1 MNSELKNIISGLK
14 WSGVQLF
21 VESGFRFLV
30 QLILAKILLPE
41 QFGLVA
47 MCSIFIA
54 VANAASELGMGAAL
68 IQKKEDNEAQSMY
81 PTAFISGII
90 WGVFL
95 FLLMSF
101 LIGPMAAWFYGEP
114 FLIYLIPALSISV
127 IVTPLSFIHHVIL
140 VRKMDFK
147 SLAIIMNTSAILAG
161 IAAIVSALK
170 GAGVWSL
177 VIHQVLS
184 PLLALF
190 LYYFMVSWTPKITWN
205 RQHFKA
211 IFGFGAYATG
221 TRVFSTVTYNID
233 NLLIGKFL
241 GPSTLGAY
249 SLAFNLTETLRQS
262 LSKVINNVM
271 FPVFGKNQDKIEKL
285 KNYFLNII
293 KINAILIYPV
303 MGFLFLFSHEI
314 IFFIFGD
321 KWEGAVVPIQILSVA
336 MMVHLMINSFTSLLR
351 GIGKPGLEM
360 KIIMV
365 ITVLVLIPGLVIG
378 IKIAGLTGAAY
389 AILVNKS
396 ILVLVALVVLKREI
410 NLKVSQVFRSV
421 LKPVMALLIAMAL
434 VYLIKI
440 VVNTSE
446 GIIAMLLP
454 MIMYVVCYGLVIF
467 YLEKKTMKRF
477 LTLIIKNKND

>member
-1 MNSELKNIISGLK
+1 MNSERKKIVSGLK

-21 VESGFRFLV
+21 VDSGFRFLV

-41 QFGLVA
+41 QFGFA
-47 MCSIFIA
+47 I
-54 VANAASELGMGAAL
+54 ANAASELGMGAAL
-68 IQKKEDNEAQSMY
+68 IQKKEDSVAQSMY

-90 WGVFL
+90 WGGFL

-101 LIGPMAAWFYGEP
+101 LIGPMAAWFYQEP

-147 SLAIIMNTSAILAG
+147 SLAKILNISAVLAGVVAVVSAIG
-161 IAAIVSALK
+161 

-177 VIHQVLS
+177 VVHQVLS
-184 PLLALF
+184 PLLALLF
-190 LYYFMVSWTPKITWN
+190 YYYMVSWTPKLIWN
-205 RQHFKA
+205 KQHFKA

-233 NLLIGKFL
+233 NLLIGKLL
-241 GPSTLGAY
+241 GSSPLGAY
-249 SLAFNLTETLRQS
+249 SLAFNLTETLRQT

-271 FPVFGKNQDKIEKL
+271 FPVFGKNQDNIEKL

-321 KWEGAVVPIQILSVA
+321 KWEDAVAPIQILSVA
-336 MMVHLMINSFTSLLR
+336 MMIHLLINSFTSLLR
-351 GIGKPGLEM
+351 GIGKPELEM

-365 ITVLVLIPGLVIG
+365 LTILVLIPGLFVG

-389 AILVNKS
+389 AILINKS
-396 ILVLVALVVLKREI
+396 ILVLVALVVLRREI
-410 NLKVSQVFRSV
+410 NLKISQVFRSV
-421 LKPVMALLIAMAL
+421 LKPVMALLAAMAL
-434 VYLIKI
+434 VYIIKI
-440 VVNTSE
+440 KVNTSE
-446 GIIAMLLP
+446 GMIALLLP
-454 MIMYVVCYGLVIF
+454 MIMYGACYAGVIF
-467 YLEKKTMKRF
+467 YLEKKTMQHF
-477 LTLIIKNKND
+477 ITLIKNKNV

>member
-1 MNSELKNIISGLK
+1 MNSELKKIISGLK

-21 VESGFRFLV
+21 VDSGFRFLV
-30 QLILAKILLPE
+30 QLILARILLPE

-68 IQKKEDNEAQSMY
+68 IQKKEDSVAESMY
-81 PTAFISGII
+81 STAFISGII
-90 WGVFL
+90 WGGFL

-101 LIGPMAAWFYGEP
+101 LIAPMAAWFYQEP
-114 FLIYLIPALSISV
+114 FLNYLIPALSISV

-147 SLAIIMNTSAILAG
+147 TLAKILNASAVIAGVVAVVSAIM
-161 IAAIVSALK
+161 

-184 PLLALF
+184 PLLALLF
-190 LYYFMVSWTPKITWN
+190 YYSMVGWTPKLAWN

-221 TRVFSTVTYNID
+221 TRVFSTVAYNID
-233 NLLIGKFL
+233 NLLIGKLL
-241 GPSTLGAY
+241 GSSPLGAY
-249 SLAFNLTETLRQS
+249 SLAFNLTETLRQT
-262 LSKVINNVM
+262 LSKIINNVM
-271 FPVFGKNQDKIEKL
+271 FPVFGKNQDNNEKL

-303 MGFLFLFSHEI
+303 MGFLLLFSREL
-314 IFFIFGD
+314 IFLIFGD
-321 KWEGAVVPIQILSVA
+321 KWEDAIVPIQVLSVA
-336 MMVHLMINSFTSLLR
+336 MMVHLLINSFASLLR
-351 GIGKPGLEM
+351 GIGKPELEM
-360 KIIMV
+360 KIIMALT
-365 ITVLVLIPGLVIG
+365 ILVLIPGLVIG
-378 IKIAGLTGAAY
+378 IKIAGLTGAAF

-396 ILVLVALVVLKREI
+396 TLVLAALVVLKREI

-421 LKPVMALLIAMAL
+421 IKPAMALLTAMAL
-434 VYLIKI
+434 VHLIKI
-440 VVNTSE
+440 NVNTGE
-446 GIIAMLLP
+446 GIIPSLLL
-454 MIMYVVCYGLVIF
+454 MIMYGVCYGGLIL
-467 YLEKKTMKRF
+467 YLEKKTMQRL
-477 LTLIIKNKND
+477 LTLIKNKNV

>member
-1 MNSELKNIISGLK
+1 MYSERNKIVSGLK
-14 WSGVQLF
+14 WSGIQLF

-54 VANAASELGMGAAL
+54 IANAASELGMGAAL
-68 IQKKEDNEAQSMY
+68 IQKKEDNVAQSMY

-101 LIGPMAAWFYGEP
+101 LIGPIAAWFFQES
-114 FLIYLIPALSISV
+114 FLIYLIPSLSISV
-127 IVTPLSFIHHVIL
+127 IITPLSFIHHVIL

-147 SLAIIMNTSAILAG
+147 TLARILNTSAVLAG
-161 IAAIVSALK
+161 VVAVVSAIM
-170 GAGVWSL
+170 GVGVWSL
-177 VIHQVLS
+177 VIHQVLG

-190 LYYFMVSWTPKITWN
+190 LYYFRVSWTPNLTWN

-233 NLLIGKFL
+233 NLLIGKLL
-241 GPSTLGAY
+241 GSSPLGAY

-271 FPVFGKNQDKIEKL
+271 FPVFGKNQDNIKKL

-293 KINAILIYPV
+293 KINAIIIYPV

-314 IFFIFGD
+314 IFFIFGA
-321 KWEGAVVPIQILSVA
+321 KWEDAVEPIKILSVA
-336 MMVHLMINSFTSLLR
+336 MMIHLMINSFTSLLR
-351 GIGKPGLEM
+351 GIGKPELEM

-365 ITVLVLIPGLVIG
+365 LTILVLIPGLVIG

-389 AILVNKS
+389 AILTNKI
-396 ILVLVALVVLKREI
+396 ILVLVALVVLKKEI
-410 NLKVSQVFRSV
+410 NLKISQVFCTV
-421 LKPVMALLIAMAL
+421 LKPVIALLVGVLL

-440 VVNTSE
+440 KINISE
-446 GIIAMLLP
+446 RIIPLLFT
-454 MIMYVVCYGLVIF
+454 MTMYVIVYGGLIF
-467 YLEKKTMKRF
+467 YLEKKMINHL
-477 LTLIIKNKND
+477 LTLIKNKNA

>member
-1 MNSELKNIISGLK
+1 MNSERKKIVSGLK

-47 MCSIFIA
+47 MCSIFITI
-54 VANAASELGMGAAL
+54 ANAASELGMGAAL
-68 IQKKEDNEAQSMY
+68 IQQKEDSVAQSMY

-90 WGVFL
+90 WGGFL
-95 FLLMSF
+95 FLLMSL
-101 LIGPMAAWFYGEP
+101 LIGPLAAWFYQEP
-114 FLIYLIPALSISV
+114 YLTYLIPALSISV

-147 SLAIIMNTSAILAG
+147 SLAIILNTSAVLAG
-161 IAAIVSALK
+161 IVAIVSAIM

-184 PLLALF
+184 PLLALL
-190 LYYFMVSWTPKITWN
+190 LYYFMVNWSPKLTWN
-205 RQHFKA
+205 KQHFKA

-233 NLLIGKFL
+233 NLLIGKLL
-241 GPSTLGAY
+241 GSSPLGAY

-271 FPVFGKNQDKIEKL
+271 FPVFGKNQDNIEKL

-293 KINAILIYPV
+293 KINAILIYPI
-303 MGFLFLFSHEI
+303 MGFLLLFSHEI

-321 KWEGAVVPIQILSVA
+321 KWEDAVVPIQILSVA
-336 MMVHLMINSFTSLLR
+336 MMIHLMINSFTSLLR
-351 GIGKPGLEM
+351 GIGKPELEM

-365 ITVLVLIPGLVIG
+365 LTILVLIPGLVIG

-389 AILVNKS
+389 AILVNKGV
-396 ILVLVALVVLKREI
+396 LVLVALVVLKREI
-410 NLKVSQVFRSV
+410 NLKVSQVFRTV
-421 LKPVMALLIAMAL
+421 LNPVIALLVGMVL

-440 VVNTSE
+440 KVNTSE
-446 GIIAMLLP
+446 GIIPLLLP
-454 MIMYVVCYGLVIF
+454 MLMYGVGYGGGIF
-467 YLEKKTMKRF
+467 YLEKKTMQRF
-477 LTLIIKNKND
+477 LTLIKNKNV

>member
-1 MNSELKNIISGLK
+1 MNSERKRIVSGLK

-21 VESGFRFLV
+21 VDSGFRFLV

-68 IQKKEDNEAQSMY
+68 IQKKEDSVAQSMY

-90 WGVFL
+90 WGGFL

-101 LIGPMAAWFYGEP
+101 LIGPVAAWFYQEP

-147 SLAIIMNTSAILAG
+147 SLAKILNTSAVLAG
-161 IAAIVSALK
+161 VVAIVSAIG

-184 PLLALF
+184 PLLALLF
-190 LYYFMVSWTPKITWN
+190 YYYVVGWTPKLTWN

-221 TRVFSTVTYNID
+221 TRVFSTITYNID
-233 NLLIGKFL
+233 NLLIGKLL
-241 GPSTLGAY
+241 GSSQLGAY

-271 FPVFGKNQDKIEKL
+271 FPVFAKNQDNIEKL

-303 MGFLFLFSHEI
+303 MGFLLLFSHEI

-321 KWEGAVVPIQILSVA
+321 KWEDAVVPIQILSVA
-336 MMVHLMINSFTSLLR
+336 MMIHLMINSFTSLLR
-351 GIGKPGLEM
+351 GIGKPELEM

-365 ITVLVLIPGLVIG
+365 LTILVLVPGLILG

-396 ILVLVALVVLKREI
+396 ILVLAALVVLKREI
-410 NLKVSQVFRSV
+410 NLKVSQVFSAV
-421 LKPVMALLIAMAL
+421 LKPVIALSVTLVLI
-434 VYLIKI
+434 YFIKTNI
-440 VVNTSE
+440 STSE
-446 GIIAMLLP
+446 GIIPLLLP
-454 MIMYVVCYGLVIF
+454 MILYGVCYGGVIF
-467 YLEKKTMKRF
+467 YLEKKTMQRF
-477 LTLIIKNKND
+477 LTLIKNKNV

>member
-1 MNSELKNIISGLK
+1 MNPELKKIISGLK

-21 VESGFRFLV
+21 VDTGFRFLV

-68 IQKKEDNEAQSMY
+68 IQKKEDSEAQSMY

-101 LIGPMAAWFYGEP
+101 LIGPLAAWFYEEP
-114 FLIYLIPALSISV
+114 FLTYLIPALSISV
-127 IVTPLSFIHHVIL
+127 VVTPLSFIHHVIL

-147 SLAIIMNTSAILAG
+147 SLAKILNSSAVLAGVVAVVSAI
-161 IAAIVSALK
+161 K

-184 PLLALF
+184 PLLALLF
-190 LYYFMVSWTPKITWN
+190 YYYMVGWAPKLSWN

-233 NLLIGKFL
+233 NLLIGKLL
-241 GPSTLGAY
+241 GPSPLGAY

-262 LSKVINNVM
+262 ISKIINNVM
-271 FPVFGKNQDKIEKL
+271 FPVFGKNQDNIEKL

-303 MGFLFLFSHEI
+303 MGFFLLFSHEI
-314 IFFIFGD
+314 IFLIFGD
-321 KWEGAVVPIQILSVA
+321 KWEDAVVPIQILSLA
-336 MMVHLMINSFTSLLR
+336 MMIHLMINSFASLLR

-365 ITVLVLIPGLVIG
+365 LTVLVLIPGLVIG

-421 LKPVMALLIAMAL
+421 LKPVMALLVAMAL

-440 VVNTSE
+440 KVNTSE

>member
-1 MNSELKNIISGLK
+1 MNSELKKIVSGLK

-21 VESGFRFLV
+21 VDSGFRFLV
-30 QLILAKILLPE
+30 QLILARILLPE

-54 VANAASELGMGAAL
+54 VANAASELGMAAAL
-68 IQKKEDNEAQSMY
+68 IQKKDDSVAQSMY

-90 WGVFL
+90 WGIFL

-101 LIGPMAAWFYGEP
+101 VIGPMAAWFYQEP
-114 FLIYLIPALSISV
+114 FLNYLIPALSISV

-147 SLAIIMNTSAILAG
+147 SLAKILNTSAVLAG
-161 IAAIVSALK
+161 VVAIVSAIG
-170 GAGVWSL
+170 GAGIWSL

-184 PLLALF
+184 PLLALL
-190 LYYFMVSWTPKITWN
+190 LYYYVVGWTPKLTWN

-233 NLLIGKFL
+233 NLLIGKLL
-241 GPSTLGAY
+241 GSSQLGAY

-271 FPVFGKNQDKIEKL
+271 FPVFGKNQENIEKL
-285 KNYFLNII
+285 KNYFVNII

-303 MGFLFLFSHEI
+303 MGFLLLFSHEI
-314 IFFIFGD
+314 IFLIFGD
-321 KWEGAVVPIQILSVA
+321 KWEDAVVPIQILSVA
-336 MMVHLMINSFTSLLR
+336 MMIHLMINSFTSLLR
-351 GIGKPGLEM
+351 GIGKPELEM

-365 ITVLVLIPGLVIG
+365 LTILVLIPGLVIG

-389 AILVNKS
+389 AILVNKFV
-396 ILVLVALVVLKREI
+396 LVLVALVVLKREI

-421 LKPVMALLIAMAL
+421 LKPVMALLSAMAL
-434 VYLIKI
+434 AYLIKI
-440 VVNTSE
+440 KVNTSE
-446 GIIAMLLP
+446 GIIPLLLS
-454 MIMYVVCYGLVIF
+454 MITYGICYGGVIF
-467 YLEKKTMKRF
+467 YLEKKTMQRF
-477 LTLIIKNKND
+477 LTLIKTRDV

>member
-1 MNSELKNIISGLK
+1 MNSEVTKIISGLK

-21 VESGFRFLV
+21 VDSGFRFLV

-68 IQKKEDNEAQSMY
+68 IQNKEDSIAQSMY
-81 PTAFISGII
+81 PTAFISGIM
-90 WGVFL
+90 WGGFL
-95 FLLMSF
+95 FLLMCF
-101 LIGPMAAWFYGEP
+101 FIGPMAAWFYREP
-114 FLIYLIPALSISV
+114 FLTYLIPALSISV
-127 IVTPLSFIHHVIL
+127 IITPLSFIHHVIL

-147 SLAIIMNTSAILAG
+147 SLAKILNTSSVIAG
-161 IAAIVSALK
+161 VVAVVSAIK
-170 GAGVWSL
+170 GAGVWAL
-177 VIHQVLS
+177 VIHQILS
-184 PLLALF
+184 PLLALL
-190 LYYFMVSWTPKITWN
+190 LYYYIVGWTPKFTWN

-221 TRVFSTVTYNID
+221 TRVFSTITYNID
-233 NLLIGKFL
+233 NLLIGKL
-241 GPSTLGAY
+241 MGSSPLGAY
-249 SLAFNLTETLRQS
+249 SLAFNLTETLRQT
-262 LSKVINNVM
+262 LSKIINNVM

-285 KNYFLNII
+285 KSYFLNII

-303 MGFLFLFSHEI
+303 MGFLLLFSHEI
-314 IFFIFGD
+314 IFLIFGD
-321 KWEGAVVPIQILSVA
+321 KWQDAVVPIQILSVA
-336 MMVHLMINSFTSLLR
+336 MMIHLMINSFTSLLR
-351 GIGKPGLEM
+351 GIGKPELEM

-365 ITVLVLIPGLVIG
+365 LTLLVLIPGLVIG

-421 LKPVMALLIAMAL
+421 LEPVMALLAAMVLA
-434 VYLIKI
+434 YLIKSK
-440 VVNTSE
+440 VNTSE
-446 GIIAMLLP
+446 GIIPLLLS
-454 MIMYVVCYGLVIF
+454 MIMYGVCYGGMIF
-467 YLEKKTMKRF
+467 YLEKKTMQRF
-477 LTLIIKNKND
+477 LKLIKNRNA

>member
-1 MNSELKNIISGLK
+1 MNSELKKIISGLK

-21 VESGFRFLV
+21 VDSGFRFLV

-68 IQKKEDNEAQSMY
+68 IQNKDDSVARSMY

-90 WGVFL
+90 WGGFL

-140 VRKMDFK
+140 IRKMDFK
-147 SLAIIMNTSAILAG
+147 SLAKILNISSVLAG
-161 IAAIVSALK
+161 VVAVISALV
-170 GAGVWSL
+170 GAGVWAL

-184 PLLALF
+184 PLLALLF
-190 LYYFMVSWTPKITWN
+190 YYTMVGWTPKFVWN

-211 IFGFGAYATG
+211 IFRFGAYATA
-221 TRVFSTVTYNID
+221 TRVFSTITYNVD
-233 NLLIGKFL
+233 NLLIGKLL
-241 GPSTLGAY
+241 GSSPLGAY
-249 SLAFNLTETLRQS
+249 SLAFNLTETLRQT
-262 LSKVINNVM
+262 LSKIINNVM
-271 FPVFGKNQDKIEKL
+271 FPVFGKNQDNRDKL

-303 MGFLFLFSHEI
+303 MGFLFLFSREI
-314 IFFIFGD
+314 IFLIFGD
-321 KWEGAVVPIQILSVA
+321 KWENAIIPIQILSVA
-336 MMVHLMINSFTSLLR
+336 MMVHLMINSFASLLR
-351 GIGKPGLEM
+351 GIGKPELEM
-360 KIIMV
+360 KIIMAL
-365 ITVLVLIPGLVIG
+365 TLLVLVPGLVIG
-378 IKIAGLTGAAY
+378 IKIAGLTGAAF

-396 ILVLVALVVLKREI
+396 TLVLAALVILKREI
-410 NLKVSQVFRSV
+410 NLKVSQVFNAV
-421 LKPVMALLIAMAL
+421 IKPIMALLLAMVTAH
-434 VYLIKI
+434 LIKTK
-440 VVNTSE
+440 VNTDE
-446 GIIAMLLP
+446 GLMLVLLP
-454 MIMYVVCYGLVIF
+454 MVMYGICYVVVIF
-467 YLEKKTMKRF
+467 YLENKTMQRF
-477 LTLIIKNKND
+477 LTLIKNRNV

>member
-1 MNSELKNIISGLK
+1 MNSELKKIVSGLK

-21 VESGFRFLV
+21 VDSGFRFLV

-54 VANAASELGMGAAL
+54 VANAASELGLGAAL
-68 IQKKEDNEAQSMY
+68 IQKKEDSVAQSMY

-90 WGVFL
+90 WGSFL

-101 LIGPMAAWFYGEP
+101 LIGPIAAWFYQEP

-147 SLAIIMNTSAILAG
+147 SLAKILNTSAVLAG
-161 IAAIVSALK
+161 VVAVVSAIK
-170 GAGVWSL
+170 GAGVWAL

-184 PLLALF
+184 PLLALLF
-190 LYYFMVSWTPKITWN
+190 YYYMVGWTPKLTWN

-221 TRVFSTVTYNID
+221 TRVFSTITYNID
-233 NLLIGKFL
+233 NLLIGKLL
-241 GPSTLGAY
+241 GSSPLGAY
-249 SLAFNLTETLRQS
+249 SLAFNLTETLRQT
-262 LSKVINNVM
+262 LSKIINNVM
-271 FPVFGKNQDKIEKL
+271 FPVFGKNQDNSEKL

-303 MGFLFLFSHEI
+303 MGFLLLFSSEI
-314 IFFIFGD
+314 IFLIFGD
-321 KWEGAVVPIQILSVA
+321 KWEDAIEPIQILSVA
-336 MMVHLMINSFTSLLR
+336 MMVHLMINSFASLLR
-351 GIGKPGLEM
+351 GIGKPELEM
-360 KIIMV
+360 KIIMALT
-365 ITVLVLIPGLVIG
+365 ILVLIPGLVIG

-396 ILVLVALVVLKREI
+396 ALVLVALVILKREI
-410 NLKVSQVFRSV
+410 NLKISKVFRSV
-421 LKPVMALLIAMAL
+421 LKPVIALLVATAL
-434 VYLIKI
+434 AYLIK
-440 VVNTSE
+440 VNTSE
-446 GIIAMLLP
+446 GIIPLLLP
-454 MIMYVVCYGLVIF
+454 IIMYGVCYGGMIF
-467 YLEKKTMKRF
+467 YLEKKTIQRF
-477 LTLIIKNKND
+477 ITLIKNKNV

>member
-1 MNSELKNIISGLK
+1 MNSERKKIVSGLK

-21 VESGFRFLV
+21 VDSGFRFLV

-54 VANAASELGMGAAL
+54 IANAASELGIGAAL
-68 IQKKEDNEAQSMY
+68 IQKKEDSVAQSMF
-81 PTAFISGII
+81 PTAFVSGII
-90 WGVFL
+90 WGGFL

-101 LIGPMAAWFYGEP
+101 LIGPMAAWFYQEP
-114 FLIYLIPALSISV
+114 FLTYLIPALSISV
-127 IVTPLSFIHHVIL
+127 IVNPLSFIHHVIL

-147 SLAIIMNTSAILAG
+147 SLAKILNTSAVLAG
-161 IAAIVSALK
+161 VVAIISAIG

-177 VIHQVLS
+177 VIHQMLS
-184 PLLALF
+184 PLFALLF
-190 LYYFMVSWTPKITWN
+190 YYYIVGWTPKLTWN

-221 TRVFSTVTYNID
+221 TRVFSTITYNID
-233 NLLIGKFL
+233 NLLIGKLL
-241 GPSTLGAY
+241 GSSQLGAY
-249 SLAFNLTETLRQS
+249 SLAFNLTETLRQN

-271 FPVFGKNQDKIEKL
+271 FPVFGKNQDNIKKL

-303 MGFLFLFSHEI
+303 MGFLLLFSREI
-314 IFFIFGD
+314 IFHIFGV
-321 KWEGAVVPIQILSVA
+321 KWEDAVVPIQILSVA
-336 MMVHLMINSFTSLLR
+336 MMIHLMINSFTSLLR
-351 GIGKPGLEM
+351 GIGKPELEM

-365 ITVLVLIPGLVIG
+365 LTILVLIPGLVIG

-389 AILVNKS
+389 AILLNKS

-410 NLKVSQVFRSV
+410 NLKVSQVFQSV
-421 LKPVMALLIAMAL
+421 SKPVMALLMAMILA
-434 VYLIKI
+434 YLIKI
-440 VVNTSE
+440 KVNTSE
-446 GIIAMLLP
+446 GIIPLLLP
-454 MIMYVVCYGLVIF
+454 MVLYGVCYAGAIF
-467 YLEKKTMKRF
+467 YLEKKTMQRF
-477 LTLIIKNKND
+477 LSLIKKRNV

>member
-1 MNSELKNIISGLK
+1 MNSELKKIISGLK

-68 IQKKEDNEAQSMY
+68 IQKKEDSVAQSMY

-90 WGVFL
+90 WGSFL
-95 FLLMSF
+95 FLLMSL
-101 LIGPMAAWFYGEP
+101 LIGPMAAWFYREP
-114 FLIYLIPALSISV
+114 FLTYLIPALSISV

-147 SLAIIMNTSAILAG
+147 SLAKILNTSAVIAG
-161 IAAIVSALK
+161 VVAVVSAIK
-170 GAGVWSL
+170 GAGVWAL

-184 PLLALF
+184 PLLALLF
-190 LYYFMVSWTPKITWN
+190 YYYMVGWTPKLTWN

-221 TRVFSTVTYNID
+221 TRIFSTVAYNID
-233 NLLIGKFL
+233 NLLIGKLL
-241 GPSTLGAY
+241 GSSPLGAY
-249 SLAFNLTETLRQS
+249 SLAFNLTETLRQT
-262 LSKVINNVM
+262 LSKIINNVM
-271 FPVFGKNQDKIEKL
+271 FPVFGKNQDNSEKL

-303 MGFLFLFSHEI
+303 MGFLLLFAREI
-314 IFFIFGD
+314 IFLIFGD
-321 KWEGAVVPIQILSVA
+321 KWEDAVVPIQILSVA
-336 MMVHLMINSFTSLLR
+336 MMVHLMINSFGSLLR
-351 GIGKPGLEM
+351 GIGKPALEM
-360 KIIMV
+360 KII
-365 ITVLVLIPGLVIG
+365 IALTILVLIPGLVIG

-396 ILVLVALVVLKREI
+396 TLVLAALVVLKKEI

-421 LKPVMALLIAMAL
+421 TKPVMALLVAMAL
-434 VYLIKI
+434 VHLIKI
-440 VVNTSE
+440 KVNTSE
-446 GIIAMLLP
+446 GIIPLLLL
-454 MIMYVVCYGLVIF
+454 MIMYGVCYAGMIF
-467 YLEKKTMKRF
+467 YLEKKTIQRF
-477 LTLIIKNKND
+477 LMLIKNKNV